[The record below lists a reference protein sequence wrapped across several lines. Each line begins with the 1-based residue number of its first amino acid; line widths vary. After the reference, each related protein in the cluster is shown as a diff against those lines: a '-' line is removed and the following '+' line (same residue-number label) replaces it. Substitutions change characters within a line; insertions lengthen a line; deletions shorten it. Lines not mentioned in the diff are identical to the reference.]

1 MRDEPVTT
9 PELVA
14 AYRDRERPS
23 EAARERMARALMAA
37 TAARSATVIPLRPPG
52 RQRRSTA
59 GGWLALAAALALIGA
74 SSYWLVS
81 ARQQPS
87 GPADMLLDAHDHAPA
102 QGTVAPKAI
111 EAPGGR
117 VVHAIAEPR
126 ATTVEGENV
135 EPVAAT
141 TVEGENVEPEAAT
154 KIEAAAVEAATSVE
168 VAAKTETAAAD
179 PAPRRAGRSQA
190 RHVAADSPRGMD
202 APADPVLEEL
212 MLIQQIKDALDA
224 ERPAAALAAID
235 AHARKFA
242 RGSLVEE
249 REALR
254 VVALCNTGEV
264 ARGERA
270 QRAFIEA
277 YPRSAYRERVRAAC
291 PVAAAATEQSTI
303 D

>member
-23 EAARERMARALMAA
+23 AAARERMARALMAA
-37 TAARSATVIPLRPPG
+37 AAARSATVIPLRPP
-52 RQRRSTA
+52 QRRRRGVA
-59 GGWLALAAALALIGA
+59 GGWLALAAALVLIGA

-81 ARQQPS
+81 ARQRPRS
-87 GPADMLLDAHDHAPA
+87 GPADMLLDAQDHEPA
-102 QGTVAPKAI
+102 QGTVTPKAI
-111 EAPGGR
+111 AAPRGE
-117 VVHAIAEPR
+117 VVRAMAEPR
-126 ATTVEGENV
+126 ATTIEGAVENV
-135 EPVAAT
+135 EPVAAP
-141 TVEGENVEPEAAT
+141 TV
-154 KIEAAAVEAATSVE
+154 EAAAVVEAATTVE

-179 PAPRRAGRSQA
+179 TAPRRAGRSQA
-190 RHVAADSPRGMD
+190 RHVAADPPRGDD

-224 ERPAAALAAID
+224 DRPAAALAAID

-242 RGSLVEE
+242 RGSLAEE

-254 VVALCNTGEV
+254 VVALCGAGEV

-270 QRAFIEA
+270 QRTFLNA

-291 PVAAAATEQSTI
+291 PVAAAATEPTTM

>member
-23 EAARERMARALMAA
+23 AAARERMARALMAA
-37 TAARSATVIPLRPPG
+37 AAARSATVIPLRPP
-52 RQRRSTA
+52 QRRRRGVA

-81 ARQQPS
+81 ARQQQS
-87 GPADMLLDAHDHAPA
+87 GPADMLLDAHDHEPA
-102 QGTVAPKAI
+102 QGTVTPKPI
-111 EAPGGR
+111 EASRGHG
-117 VVHAIAEPR
+117 VHATAEP
-126 ATTVEGENV
+126 
-135 EPVAAT
+135 P
-141 TVEGENVEPEAAT
+141 
-154 KIEAAAVEAATSVE
+154 AATSESAAAMETVAAETAAGTTVE
-168 VAAKTETAAAD
+168 VAATEPAAD
-179 PAPRRAGRSQA
+179 PAPRRPGRSQA
-190 RHVAADSPRGMD
+190 RHVAADPPRGDD

-224 ERPAAALAAID
+224 DRPAAALAAID

-242 RGSLVEE
+242 RGSLAEE

-254 VVALCNTGEV
+254 VVALCNAGEV

-270 QRAFIEA
+270 QRTFMNA

-291 PVAAAATEQSTI
+291 PVAAAATEPTTM

>member
-23 EAARERMARALMAA
+23 EAARERMARALTAA
-37 TAARSATVIPLRPPG
+37 AAARSATVIPLRPPP
-52 RQRRSTA
+52 RRRRGVA

-81 ARQQPS
+81 ARQQQPS
-87 GPADMLLDAHDHAPA
+87 GPADMLLDAHDHEPA
-102 QGTVAPKAI
+102 QGAVTPKPV
-111 EAPGGR
+111 EAPRGH
-117 VVHAIAEPR
+117 VVHATAEPS
-126 ATTVEGENV
+126 AAVTEPEPAPVETVEPEPAAGTTVE
-135 EPVAAT
+135 VAAT
-141 TVEGENVEPEAAT
+141 T
-154 KIEAAAVEAATSVE
+154 
-168 VAAKTETAAAD
+168 ETPAAD
-179 PAPRRAGRSQA
+179 PAPRRPARSQA
-190 RHVAADSPRGMD
+190 RHVAGDPPRGND
-202 APADPVLEEL
+202 ASADPVLEEL

-242 RGSLVEE
+242 RGSLIEE

-270 QRAFIEA
+270 QRTFIKA

-291 PVAAAATEQSTI
+291 PVAAAATEQTTI

>member
-1 MRDEPVTT
+1 MTT

-37 TAARSATVIPLRPPG
+37 TAARSATVIPLRPPR
-52 RQRRSTA
+52 RQRRGFA
-59 GGWLALAAALALIGA
+59 GVWLALAAALALIGA

-81 ARQQPS
+81 ARQQMS
-87 GPADMLLDAHDHAPA
+87 GPADMLLDAHDHEPA
-102 QGTVAPKAI
+102 QGTVTPKAI
-111 EAPGGR
+111 EAPRGH
-117 VVHAIAEPR
+117 VVHAIAEPPVVTEP
-126 ATTVEGENV
+126 AAVETVEPEPAMV
-135 EPVAAT
+135 EVAAT
-141 TVEGENVEPEAAT
+141 TEMG
-154 KIEAAAVEAATSVE
+154 
-168 VAAKTETAAAD
+168 AAD
-179 PAPRRAGRSQA
+179 PAPRRPARSQA
-190 RHVAADSPRGMD
+190 RHVVADSPRGAD
-202 APADPVLEEL
+202 ASADPVLEEL

-242 RGSLVEE
+242 RGSLAEE

-254 VVALCNTGEV
+254 VVALCNAGEV

-270 QRAFIEA
+270 RRAFVNA

-291 PVAAAATEQSTI
+291 PVAAAATEQTTM

>member
-37 TAARSATVIPLRPPG
+37 TAARSATVIPLRPSR
-52 RQRRSTA
+52 RQRRGVA

-87 GPADMLLDAHDHAPA
+87 GPADMLLDAHDPAPA
-102 QGTVAPKAI
+102 QGTVTPKAS

-135 EPVAAT
+135 ELVAAT
-141 TVEGENVEPEAAT
+141 TVEGTVENVEPEAAT
-154 KIEAAAVEAATSVE
+154 KIEGAAVE

-179 PAPRRAGRSQA
+179 PAQRRAGRSQA
-190 RHVAADSPRGMD
+190 RQVAADSPRGED

-254 VVALCNTGEV
+254 VVALCDTGEV
-264 ARGERA
+264 VRGERA
-270 QRAFIEA
+270 QRAFIKA

>member
-37 TAARSATVIPLRPPG
+37 AAGRSATVIPLRPPR
-52 RQRRSTA
+52 RQRRGVA

-81 ARQQPS
+81 ARQQVS
-87 GPADMLLDAHDHAPA
+87 GPADMLLDAHDPEPA
-102 QGTVAPKAI
+102 QGTVTPKAI
-111 EAPGGR
+111 EAPRGH
-117 VVHAIAEPR
+117 VVHAIAEPP
-126 ATTVEGENV
+126 AVTEPAPTVAIVAPE
-135 EPVAAT
+135 AAT
-141 TVEGENVEPEAAT
+141 TVEVAAT
-154 KIEAAAVEAATSVE
+154 
-168 VAAKTETAAAD
+168 TETPVAE
-179 PAPRRAGRSQA
+179 PAPRRPPRSQA
-190 RHVAADSPRGMD
+190 RHVAADPPRGDD
-202 APADPVLEEL
+202 ASADPVLEEL

-224 ERPAAALAAID
+224 DRPAAALTAID

-242 RGSLVEE
+242 RGSLAEE

-254 VVALCNTGEV
+254 VVALCNAGEA

-270 QRAFIEA
+270 QRSFMLA

-291 PVAAAATEQSTI
+291 PVAAAATEPTTM

>member
-37 TAARSATVIPLRPPG
+37 TAARSATVIPLRPP
-52 RQRRSTA
+52 RLQRRSFA

-81 ARQQPS
+81 ARQQQPS
-87 GPADMLLDAHDHAPA
+87 GPADMLLDAHDHEPA
-102 QGTVAPKAI
+102 QGTVTPKAI
-111 EAPGGR
+111 EAPRGR
-117 VVHAIAEPR
+117 VVHALAESR
-126 ATTVEGENV
+126 EVEVAAVETVEAAAAVVAETIV
-135 EPVAAT
+135 EVAAT
-141 TVEGENVEPEAAT
+141 TEAPT
-154 KIEAAAVEAATSVE
+154 
-168 VAAKTETAAAD
+168 AD
-179 PAPRRAGRSQA
+179 PAPRRPGRSQP
-190 RHVAADSPRGMD
+190 RHVAADSPRGD
-202 APADPVLEEL
+202 DGAVDPVLAEL

-224 ERPAAALAAID
+224 DRPAAALAAID

-254 VVALCNTGEV
+254 VVALCDAGEV

-291 PVAAAATEQSTI
+291 PVAAATTELTTI